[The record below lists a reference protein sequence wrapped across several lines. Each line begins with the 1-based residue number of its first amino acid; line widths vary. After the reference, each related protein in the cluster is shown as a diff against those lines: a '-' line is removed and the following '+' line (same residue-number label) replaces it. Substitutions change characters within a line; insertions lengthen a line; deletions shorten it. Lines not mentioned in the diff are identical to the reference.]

1 MSTTAGTPEVDW
13 TRLTAPDIR
22 DIAARGQA
30 LAVLPVGSLEQHGP
44 HLPVITDTRT
54 AWEVSIRAAR
64 LVADEMP
71 VLVLPGMWTGMS
83 EHHLPFGG
91 TISLNFAEFRG
102 VLSGIARSLRAIG
115 FGRLL
120 IINGHGGN
128 IDPLAVAVRELAVEY
143 GIPIATTTPWS
154 GAAKEVAAL
163 LESAERVQHACEG
176 ETSVMLAMTPDT
188 VRTDRFEEA
197 TRQSPPPIEGR
208 ANYSRFWSFSERA
221 PATGVRGDP
230 RPATAEKGEKMLN
243 AMAAAVAEAM
253 RDRALWRMPDPVWTP
268 GRGLGTTAGSALD

>member
-1 MSTTAGTPEVDW
+1 VSAPEVDW

-22 DIAARGQA
+22 ALAARGHV

-54 AWEVSIRAAR
+54 AWEISIRAAR
-64 LVADEMP
+64 LAADEMP

-91 TISLNFAEFRG
+91 TISLSFAEFRG
-102 VLSGIARSLRAIG
+102 MIAGVARSLKAIG

-120 IINGHGGN
+120 IVNGHGGN
-128 IDPLAVAVRELAVEY
+128 IDPLAVAARELAVEY
-143 GIPIATTTPWS
+143 ALPIAVTTPWHD
-154 GAAKEVAAL
+154 AAKQVAAL

-176 ETSVMLAMTPDT
+176 ETSVMLAMTAET

-197 TRQSPPPIEGR
+197 MRQSPPPIEGR
-208 ANYSRFWSFSERA
+208 PNYSRFWSFSERA
-221 PATGVRGDP
+221 PSTGVRGDP
-230 RPATAEKGEKMLN
+230 RPATAAKGEQLLD

-253 RDRALWRMPDPVWTP
+253 RDRVLWRMPDPVWTP
-268 GRGLGTTAGSALD
+268 GRGLGNTAGSALD